1 VIPFPVER
9 RITTREPHP
18 IELRAR
24 VVVFV
29 EEGNTHR
36 EAARYFRVSSRFVN
50 NMVIL
55 KRVSGAL
62 KPARQGHL
70 GGGKLT
76 GHAEWV
82 RARLTENGDLP
93 PAASARA

>member
-1 VIPFPVER
+1 
-9 RITTREPHP
+9 
-18 IELRAR
+18 
-24 VVVFV
+24 
-29 EEGNTHR
+29 
-36 EAARYFRVSSRFVN
+36 
-50 NMVIL
+50 MVIL